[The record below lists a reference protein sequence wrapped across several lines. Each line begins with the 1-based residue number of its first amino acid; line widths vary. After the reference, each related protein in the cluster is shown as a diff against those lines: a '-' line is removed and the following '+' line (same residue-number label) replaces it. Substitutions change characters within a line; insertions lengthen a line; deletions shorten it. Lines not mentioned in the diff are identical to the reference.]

1 MVTWL
6 RSPFRWRVS
15 TLAGSWGRATRPSRR
30 DPGEDGGRQ
39 GRPHGRSDGM
49 FAVPY
54 FIGPKVYQSLWGSI
68 TGEWSIMILW
78 FAEWQVLFGGKTGNV
93 SLIHV
98 ARSILYMY
106 GITPYGFQGIR
117 WVRHSDRWML
127 HCGYWD
133 DLGKL
138 PWQDI
143 ARKTELHHARR
154 KGENDWKGTWLDLF
168 NVGKTTVHHPQILP

>member
-93 SLIHV
+93 SLFHV
-98 ARSILYMY
+98 ARSILYNY
-106 GITPYGFQGIR
+106 SVWFS
-117 WVRHSDRWML
+117 RHKMGSPFWSLDATLWLLRRSGEAAMAGHCAEDRASS
-127 HCGYWD
+127 CEAER
-133 DLGKL
+133 GK
-138 PWQDI
+138 
-143 ARKTELHHARR
+143 
-154 KGENDWKGTWLDLF
+154 WLERNLTRL
-168 NVGKTTVHHPQILP
+168 V